1 MTMYPALDL
10 LEGRVVRLRQG
21 NYHEATV
28 YGEDPVAVARRW
40 RSEGAE
46 WLHVVDLDGART
58 GSPRHLEV
66 VAQITA
72 LGVRVQL
79 GGGLRREEDL
89 LRAFAAGADRAVVGT
104 AALRDPGW
112 LEQISSRFGERIAV
126 ALDVREDR
134 VMVGGWQEAEPL
146 RFEAAAARCIAA
158 GARRLVVTDVRSDG
172 MLTGP
177 SLDLFRRA
185 VALGVPVIAS
195 GGIRNTSDL
204 RALRAIGVEGVIVGR
219 ALYEGLLSVPE
230 AIQAALG

>member
-1 MTMYPALDL
+1 MTVYPALDL
-10 LEGRVVRLRQG
+10 LDGRVVRLRQG
-21 NYHEATV
+21 DYRQATV

-46 WLHVVDLDGART
+46 WLHVVDLDGARV
-58 GSPRHLEV
+58 GFPRHLEV
-66 VAQITA
+66 VARITA

-89 LRAFAAGADRAVVGT
+89 LSAFAAGAERAVVGT
-104 AALRDPGW
+104 AALRDPPW
-112 LEQISSRFGERIAV
+112 LQRIASRFGERIAV
-126 ALDVREDR
+126 ALDVQDER
-134 VMVGGWQEAEPL
+134 VMVGGWQEAEPIG
-146 RFEAAAARCIAA
+146 FEAAAARCIAA
-158 GARRLVVTDVRSDG
+158 GVRRLVVTDVRADG

-195 GGIRNTSDL
+195 GGIRSASDL